1 VVAAAKGEGMPDE
14 DEGWSPQITLGMPI
28 LIPEEYVKDLGVR
41 LSLYRRLGNLTEK
54 AEIEA
59 FAAELIDRFGP
70 LPQEV
75 ENLLDVVSVKVL
87 CRRAGIDKIDAGP
100 KGAVFGFRNNRFG
113 NPEGLVRFIAQ
124 QSGLVKLR
132 PDHKLVYMRIW
143 DTPKERLRGVH
154 HLAETLAKVAA

>member
-1 VVAAAKGEGMPDE
+1 
-14 DEGWSPQITLGMPI
+14 
-28 LIPEEYVKDLGVR
+28 
-41 LSLYRRLGNLTEK
+41 LSLYCRLGSLTEK
-54 AEIEA
+54 AEIVP
-59 FAAELIDRFGP
+59 FAAELIDRFDP
-70 LPQEV
+70 
-75 ENLLDVVSVKVL
+75 
-87 CRRAGIDKIDAGP
+87 RP

-124 QSGLVKLR
+124 QAGLVKLR